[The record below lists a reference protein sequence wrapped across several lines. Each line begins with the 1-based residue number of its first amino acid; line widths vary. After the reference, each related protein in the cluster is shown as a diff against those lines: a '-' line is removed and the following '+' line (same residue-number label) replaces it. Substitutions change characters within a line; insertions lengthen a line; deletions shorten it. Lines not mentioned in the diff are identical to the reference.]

1 MTIYINY
8 NIKKDGR
15 IESIS
20 EGCGCCSS
28 NGYPSKKEA
37 LEEID
42 DAIKELNELREK
54 ILKIEDKSTEALK
67 RFSEVIGS

>member
-1 MTIYINY
+1 MSIYISFD
-8 NIKKDGR
+8 IMKDGR

-28 NGYPSKKEA
+28 NYYLSKKEA

>member
-1 MTIYINY
+1 MSIHVNLRIE
-8 NIKKDGR
+8 KDGR
-15 IESIS
+15 IESQT

-28 NGYPSKKEA
+28 SFYLSKKDA

-42 DAIKELNELREK
+42 DAIKELNDLRGN